1 MNETYLTLEQLLY
14 QHPNEGNTLK

>member
-1 MNETYLTLEQLLY
+1 MNETYLMLEQLLY